1 MVKLKIIWSHRANI
15 KLYKILEFY
24 IERNKSKTYS
34 VKLYNKFNKELKLL
48 HKHPEIGIKTEL
60 DAVRGLIVGDYILYY
75 EIDNEN
81 IMVHTVWDCR
91 QNPEDL
97 IIK

>member
-15 KLYKILEFY
+15 KLYKFLEFY